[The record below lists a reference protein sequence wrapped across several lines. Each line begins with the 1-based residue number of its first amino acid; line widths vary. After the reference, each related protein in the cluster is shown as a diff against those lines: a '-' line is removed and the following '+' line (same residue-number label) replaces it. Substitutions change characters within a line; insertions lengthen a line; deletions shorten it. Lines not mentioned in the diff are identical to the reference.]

1 MNIRTDRY
9 LILDSAL
16 NSGRNYWDQ
25 DLYPQWADLRLLGYS
40 PAARP
45 GEGVE
50 PHYHDADEF
59 WLFLSG
65 RGEVWLDGRSF
76 AITPNTLVY
85 TPMGVTHRFQ
95 VFTDSENCPALPRL
109 ERAKRPLHL
118 YPEVHG
124 QPQPTVPGFV
134 ISGADNTGPFA
145 DRGPR
150 CPLSE
155 LRALDLAAGERVAEA
170 PAAQTE
176 YWLVLNGAVQLSVE
190 GQDVELGP
198 RDLAILRAGVVRQ
211 LGAEAGG
218 RVALARE

>member
-9 LILDSAL
+9 LIFDSAL
-16 NSGRNYWDQ
+16 NSGRNYWNQ
-25 DLYPQWADLRLLGYS
+25 DLYPQWADLRTLQYF
-40 PAARP
+40 P
-45 GEGVE
+45 GQRTGAGVE
-50 PHYHDADEF
+50 PHYHDNDEF

-85 TPMGVTHRFQ
+85 TPMGVIHRFQ
-95 VFTDSENCPALPRL
+95 MFTDFENCPAVTRL

-150 CPLSE
+150 CPISE
-155 LRALDLAAGERVAEA
+155 LRAVSLAAGERVAEA
-170 PAAQTE
+170 LAAHTE
-176 YWLVLNGAVQLSVE
+176 YWLVLDGAVQLSVE
-190 GQDVELGP
+190 GQEVELGTG
-198 RDLAILRAGVVRQ
+198 DLAILRAGVVRK
-211 LGAEAGG
+211 LGTEAGG
-218 RVALARE
+218 RVALARA